1 MWHYRMKSKRKAFMK
16 IKKDKNSVIKEYTL
30 HDARIQKIEFNENTI
45 VLKLDCITSYPQ
57 GKETY
62 HKADVILENAGVE
75 SCEVL
80 VFNKVINPYE
90 NSKFSG
96 NCLELKHFIEK
107 YTPFEFEI
115 IDEIY
120 NGNSIIFRGWL
131 HLNEPVTCIMEF
143 WSEGDFIYDIHE
155 EIK

>member
-1 MWHYRMKSKRKAFMK
+1 MCHYQTKPKKIFMK

-30 HDARIQKIEFNENTI
+30 HDARVQNIEFTKNTI

-62 HKADVILENAGVE
+62 HKADIILENTDIKN
-75 SCEVL
+75 CEVL
-80 VFNKVINPYE
+80 VFDKVIDPCK
-90 NSKFSG
+90 NSNFSG
-96 NCLELKHFIEK
+96 NCLQLTHFLKQ
-107 YTPFEFEI
+107 YTHFEFEI

-131 HLNEPVTCIMEF
+131 YLNEPVTCIMEF

-155 EIK
+155 KIQ